1 MLPERMTMK
10 KISWKNIKELGM
22 EKLILVLAAGILL
35 LVIVW
40 PSGGKDEKEEKQTPE
55 TSQSQQIPAGADS
68 YEKQMEQ
75 RLKDILSCV
84 EGVGEVDV
92 MITLK
97 SSKETLVQTDSSKNG
112 SVTEETDNAGG
123 SRRITQNEESLTTVL
138 VDNGSGGSSP
148 YVRKEMNP
156 EIAGIIISA
165 QGGGSSVVKNE
176 IYEAV
181 LALFDVPSHKIKVLK
196 KQ

>member
-1 MLPERMTMK
+1 MPERMIMK
-10 KISWKNIKELGM
+10 KISWKSIKELGM

-40 PSGGKDEKEEKQTPE
+40 PAKEKEDKVRTQVQE
-55 TSQSQQIPAGADS
+55 TTESQQAPTGTDS
-68 YEKQMEQ
+68 YERQMEQ
-75 RLKDILSCV
+75 RLKDILSSV
-84 EGVGEVDV
+84 EGVGDVEV

-97 SSKETLVQTDSSKNG
+97 SSKETLVQTDSSKMG

-123 SRRITQNEESLTTVL
+123 SRKITQNDESLTTIL
-138 VDNGSGGSSP
+138 VDNGTGGNSP
-148 YVRKEMNP
+148 YVRKEMTP
-156 EIAGIIISA
+156 EISGIVISA